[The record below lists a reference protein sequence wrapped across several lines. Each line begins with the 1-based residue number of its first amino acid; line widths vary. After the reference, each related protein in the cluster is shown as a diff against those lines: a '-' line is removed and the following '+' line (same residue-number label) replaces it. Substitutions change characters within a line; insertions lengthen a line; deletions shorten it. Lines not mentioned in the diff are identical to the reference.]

1 MFSDSNYEFLVVNVD
16 GRVYNNN
23 YFRYAL
29 EINILEISNN
39 TKLRY
44 VEKMLLFFNGDVVFV
59 QNDTWSL
66 RKTQTHKHY
75 TLPVDEVLL
84 II

>member
-1 MFSDSNYEFLVVNVD
+1 MDKSFVRVHLKPFLVNMFSDSNYEFLVVDVD

-29 EINILEISNN
+29 EINMLEISNN

-44 VEKMLLFFNGDVVFV
+44 VEKMLLFFIGDVVFV
-59 QNDTWSL
+59 QKDT
-66 RKTQTHKHY
+66 
-75 TLPVDEVLL
+75 
-84 II
+84 

>member
-29 EINILEISNN
+29 EISMLEISNN

-44 VEKMLLFFNGDVVFV
+44 VEKMLLFFIGDVVFV
-59 QNDTWSL
+59 QKDT
-66 RKTQTHKHY
+66 
-75 TLPVDEVLL
+75 
-84 II
+84 

>member
-1 MFSDSNYEFLVVNVD
+1 MDKSFVRVHLKPFLVNMLSDSNYEYLVVDVD

-23 YFRYAL
+23 YFRYPL

-44 VEKMLLFFNGDVVFV
+44 VEKMLLFFIGDVVFV
-59 QNDTWSL
+59 RKDT
-66 RKTQTHKHY
+66 
-75 TLPVDEVLL
+75 
-84 II
+84 